1 VLIPLDVAR
10 EWFKRCS
17 SSEASNLALKLQHRD
32 LHAHPRNH
40 GRSHRNDAGQTVAA
54 SEKPMAL
61 RHMSCTLVRLY
72 VAKYSE
78 SAAEAWARSKGATDA
93 EIETARRC
101 LPASAVQTAGF
112 MK

>member
-1 VLIPLDVAR
+1 MLIRGIMAAAIATTL
-10 EWFKRCS
+10 
-17 SSEASNLALKLQHRD
+17 
-32 LHAHPRNH
+32 
-40 GRSHRNDAGQTVAA
+40 GQTVEA
-54 SEKPMAL
+54 SEKPTAL

-101 LPASAVQTAGF
+101 LPASTVQTAGF

>member
-1 VLIPLDVAR
+1 MLIRGIMAAAIATML
-10 EWFKRCS
+10 
-17 SSEASNLALKLQHRD
+17 
-32 LHAHPRNH
+32 
-40 GRSHRNDAGQTVAA
+40 GQAVEA
-54 SEKPMAL
+54 SEKPAL

-101 LPASAVQTAGF
+101 LPASTVQTASF